1 MHGVS
6 HMNKKVIFV
15 ALLTLVALGGLAF
28 YTYGPA
34 SHPVGPTVNPAS
46 LKPTPTQNNI
56 SSSTSAVNTYHN
68 RDLMENFYTIQFP
81 QSWQLGPNQPGSYSL
96 TFNGGTAKVETMD
109 VPDNSTLELYV
120 LSQDEPKLKSSL
132 TGYKRVNYQKLS
144 VNGSNAYQLTY
155 TITVNGTS
163 YQTIRTY
170 ITGADKAGVI
180 TLAADANQATALAPT
195 FSLVINSFRWEK

>member
-1 MHGVS
+1 
-6 HMNKKVIFV
+6 MNKKVISI
-15 ALLTLVALGGLAF
+15 ALLTLVALGGLVF

-46 LKPTPTQNNI
+46 LKATPTQSNTG
-56 SSSTSAVNTYHN
+56 SSTSAVNTYHN
-68 RDLMENFYTIQFP
+68 RDLTENFYTIQFP
-81 QSWQLGPNQPGSYSL
+81 QSWKLGPNQPGGYTF
-96 TFNGGTAKVETMD
+96 TFNGGTARVETMD

-144 VNGSNAYQLTY
+144 VNGSDAYQLTY
-155 TITVNGTS
+155 TSTTNGVS
-163 YQTIRTY
+163 QQTIRTY

-180 TLAADANQATALAPT
+180 TLTSGANQFTSMAPV
-195 FSLVINSFRWEK
+195 FNSIVSSFHWEK